1 MKKLIN
7 IFLLLLLPVFL
18 SAENNL
24 EKLITDKA
32 YNWYDLPREERAFG
46 VNSKIIYKID
56 MKNISELKNERHYLL
71 SDVIKTHLE
80 KYKNIKNSD
89 IKKYL
94 NSDKQFIL
102 YDYQPTIEQ
111 KSYKKIKLNN
121 EIVGETSFCTHS
133 GNSKVGSVFVYHIY
147 FIDENYIYQFWME
160 YRCNETEKLA
170 LSKITDIFSYEND
183 CLYWKDTNSRYEFF
197 KLMNEKN
204 KQIPANLLDYQKLY
218 DGICSNLKIK

>member
-7 IFLLLLLPVFL
+7 ISFLLLLPVFL

>member
-1 MKKLIN
+1 MKKLLN
-7 IFLLLLLPVFL
+7 ISFLLLLPVFL

-32 YNWYDLPREERAFG
+32 YNWYDLPREDRAFG

-56 MKNISELKNERHYLL
+56 MKNISELKNERPYLL

-121 EIVGETSFCTHS
+121 EIVGETSFCIHS
-133 GNSKVGSVFVYHIY
+133 ENSKVGSVFVYHIY

>member
-1 MKKLIN
+1 MKKIIN

-56 MKNISELKNERHYLL
+56 MKNISELKNERPYLL

-121 EIVGETSFCTHS
+121 EIVGETSFCIHS
-133 GNSKVGSVFVYHIY
+133 ENSKVGSVLVYHIY
-147 FIDENYIYQFWME
+147 FIDENCIYQFWME

-170 LSKITDIFSYEND
+170 LSKITDVFSYEND

>member
-7 IFLLLLLPVFL
+7 ISFLLLLPVFL

-32 YNWYDLPREERAFG
+32 YNWYDLPREDRAFG

-56 MKNISELKNERHYLL
+56 MKNISELKNERPYLL

-121 EIVGETSFCTHS
+121 EIVGETSFCIHS
-133 GNSKVGSVFVYHIY
+133 ENSKVGSVFVYHIY